1 MKYTIV
7 LLCLITFSVDAQL
20 YMRGVAP
27 VKPGNFWKYTTYDF
41 WDPTITST
49 IAFSI
54 KDSNIIIEE
63 NKFYIV
69 EVFGENWS
77 NPAIRYLG
85 ISPDNF
91 NVKFDSLL
99 VDNLYRY
106 YKINCQLGDSWDNI
120 YLTCPIHSSVIDTF
134 TITAWGKPYLAKYI
148 YIDCGLI
155 QMYQVWTDY
164 FGLMNETSEAQYS
177 SILNGCVIDGVV
189 YGDTSI
195 VTGISEDTVSPKNY
209 YLSQNYP
216 NPFNP
221 STTISFSIPERSFVT
236 LKVYDML
243 GREVANLVNEEL
255 EPGSFEKTFDAST
268 LSSGVYIY
276 RITATKD
283 GKILFNESKQMLMI
297 K

>member
-1 MKYTIV
+1 
-7 LLCLITFSVDAQL
+7 
-20 YMRGVAP
+20 MRGVAP

-54 KDSNIIIEE
+54 KDSNITIEG

-195 VTGISEDTVSPKNY
+195 VTGISEDTESPNNY

-221 STTISFSIPERSFVT
+221 NTTISYYVPKYSYIE
-236 LKVYDML
+236 L
-243 GREVANLVNEEL
+243 GVFNVLGEEIKKLVNDYQHAGYYKTDFD
-255 EPGSFEKTFDAST
+255 GSNFP
-268 LSSGVYIY
+268 SGVYFY
-276 RITATKD
+276 RLQTDEFIETK
-283 GKILFNESKQMLMI
+283 KMILI